1 MTERRGPLIVDD
13 ETGIPPEAIVSANSQ
28 SGSPGG
34 YEGLVSS
41 MSGYPKQE
49 IFDYGSATT
58 RPNQASAYP
67 SYGQPTFDAQYMNTH
82 AQVPSGL
89 PNTAEMPLLSGD
101 QYDAHDAYTQQSS
114 SYQSFTPRPEVT
126 NFAPN
131 QGPAGRKLFV
141 YLNAPQA
148 LETSNSLPTVLFG
161 SRRCSGMLSKLSGP
175 NQPGNYTIAV
185 DIPAF
190 ESTGASSTNVTL
202 SLDTNDEPGATM
214 PVAFG
219 TFNYTDATS
228 YMSSP
233 TPSLSRKRKLSPE
246 HVGNDSPGK
255 RLNTNLRAGE
265 FDNVT
270 SSPMSNNTL
279 SPYSNPQQP
288 VNNYAYAH
296 TPTRP
301 QTYQSPQQQN
311 VPRYGASPVSAH
323 SHLSVQPPEYQGFTG
338 YIQERPGVSTS
349 MAGHLPSSTGYAAPT
364 LVRTSTLQDSA
375 PGMAPASF
383 YAGAMYTNTNKAI
396 LKLDGDLNSMAEN
409 WTQDEITAH
418 RRLVRFRRSQ
428 NGSTI
433 NATFEPVTPEDHA
446 RAPGNIYVNC
456 IWWKEKQAC
465 YITSVDTIQ
474 LLESLVAVR
483 FTVEEKN
490 RIRRNLEGFRPM
502 TVSKTRTECEE
513 FFKIIMGF
521 PSPKPRNIEK
531 DVKVFPWRI
540 LSHALKKI
548 IGKYS
553 ATFSSPAASLPS
565 SMPSIGGPANASRS
579 PQPAATNSSAM
590 MHYPAHTMAPTT
602 LTSQPMM
609 AVSSAP
615 PATMSQ
621 GVSWHQP
628 TTTGYMSGDTASS
641 RPSFDFTNFLDNGNP
656 MSMGGAG
663 GRHERIPSISQS
675 LGYNYG
681 MPDFN
686 SRGQS

>member
-1 MTERRGPLIVDD
+1 MTESRGPLIVDD

-28 SGSPGG
+28 SGSPAGG
-34 YEGLVSS
+34 YAGLVS
-41 MSGYPKQE
+41 MSGYQKQE
-49 IFDYGSATT
+49 IYDYGNATT
-58 RPNQASAYP
+58 RSNQAPSYP
-67 SYGQPTFDAQYMNTH
+67 SYGQPPFDAQYMNTH

-89 PNTAEMPLLSGD
+89 PNAAELPLLSTD
-101 QYDAHDAYTQQSS
+101 QYDAHDAYAQQNS
-114 SYQSFTPRPEVT
+114 SYQSFIPRPEVT
-126 NFAPN
+126 NFAPA

-141 YLNAPQA
+141 YLNAQPD
-148 LETSNSLPTVLFG
+148 LEQSNSMPTVLFG

-185 DIPAF
+185 DVPAF
-190 ESTGASSTNVTL
+190 DSTGSSTTNVTL
-202 SLDTNDEPGATM
+202 SLDTNDGSGSDM

-219 TFNYTDATS
+219 SYSYTDATAVS
-228 YMSSP
+228 YMGSP

-246 HVGNDSPGK
+246 HADNQSPGK

-270 SSPMSNNTL
+270 SSPMSTNTL

-301 QTYQSPQQQN
+301 QNYQSPQQQN
-311 VPRYGASPVSAH
+311 VPRYGASPVSAA

-349 MAGHLPSSTGYAAPT
+349 MAGHLPSTTSFAAPT
-364 LVRTSTLQDSA
+364 LVRTSTLQDGS
-375 PGMAPASF
+375 PGMPASSF
-383 YAGAMYTNTNKAI
+383 YPGAAMYNSTNKAI
-396 LKLDGDLNSMAEN
+396 LKLDGDLNSMAEG
-409 WTQDEITAH
+409 WTQDEISSH

-428 NGSTI
+428 TGSTI

-553 ATFSSPAASLPS
+553 ATFSSPAASIPS
-565 SMPSIGGPANASRS
+565 SMPSLGHGSANTSRS
-579 PQPAATNSSAM
+579 PQSATTTSSGLM
-590 MHYPAHTMAPTT
+590 QYPGHSMAPTT
-602 LTSQPMM
+602 LVSQAMM
-609 AVSSAP
+609 PVSAAP
-615 PATMSQ
+615 PPAMSQ
-621 GVSWHQP
+621 TVSWHQP
-628 TTTGYMSGDTASS
+628 TTGYMSGETGSG
-641 RPSFDFTNFLDNGNP
+641 RPSFDFTSFLESGNSLP
-656 MSMGGAG
+656 MG

-681 MPDFN
+681 MPDYN
-686 SRGQS
+686 ARSQS